1 MPRSRAPAVVPPLL
15 VERLRVKLELRVG
28 KYKSKLRLL
37 VELFDEDDVRRSQ
50 VLWLSDAPRSDD

>member
-1 MPRSRAPAVVPPLL
+1 MPPLL

-28 KYKSKLRLL
+28 KYKSKPRLL